1 MSVEILKLA
10 ACVEKMYLVNIRI
23 FTILRSINDV
33 SESCNFKENTGGSY
47 LLVSKDNFSSQSA
60 AFE

>member
-10 ACVEKMYLVNIRI
+10 ACVEKMYLVNIGI
-23 FTILRSINDV
+23 FTILRSPNGI
-33 SESCNFKENTGGSY
+33 SESCNFKENTGGSC